1 MGAETVKT
9 ATPKWTI
16 ADSVDTYQVRTWGQ
30 PYFDVNQL
38 GHLLVRD
45 GNPDGPAADLKE
57 LVEEVR
63 KRGIEPPL
71 LIRFT
76 DILQNR
82 VTELNEAVARAI
94 RENEYQGG
102 YRGVYPIKVNQ
113 VASVVRHVLEAGTP
127 YHYGLE
133 AGSKPELLAV
143 MALLDDP
150 EALIVCNGYKDEEYI
165 ETALLASKLGRHV
178 ILVCEKLTE
187 IALIADVSQKV
198 GVRPHIGIRVRLSS
212 RGSGRWESSGGDR
225 SKFGL
230 SSSEITDAMALLRD
244 KGLLD
249 CFELLH
255 FHLGSQIS
263 AIRRFKDAL
272 REASRF
278 YVELIRAGAPLKYI
292 DVGGGLGVDYDG
304 SQSNFQSSMN
314 YTLQEYANDI
324 VFGLKEVCDAGG
336 VPHPTVVSESG
347 RAIAAHHAVLV
358 IEVLGAIEF
367 QQRFNDQVPQNAHAI
382 VQRLYETY
390 RDVSRKNML
399 ESYHDAQDFKE
410 QVLQMFILGAITLEQ
425 RVAAENLYWAIC
437 HRVLRLAKELD
448 EMPEDLEHLE
458 RDLSDTYFCNFS
470 VFQSLPDAWAID
482 HLFPVMPIHRLGEEP
497 TRRAV
502 LADITCDSD
511 GKLDRFIGRR
521 DVKDVLE
528 LHPLNG
534 ESYYLGIFLV
544 GAYQEILGDLH
555 NLFGDTNDVQVKIA
569 EGGGYLI
576 ESVNPGNTVSE
587 VLSYVSYSK
596 DELVS
601 RVRRSVENALRAG
614 RITLAES
621 RHLLRAYEEGL
632 AGYTYLERELAGPHP
647 ARSRRCTALPSPASG
662 EGASQALSTDGAGE
676 GRGEPRRR
684 SRG

>member
-1 MGAETVKT
+1 VKPPT
-9 ATPKWTI
+9 NKWSI
-16 ADSVDTYQVRTWGQ
+16 ADSLDTYQVRTWGQ
-30 PYFDVNQL
+30 PYFGVNEQ
-38 GHLLVRD
+38 GNLVVHPS
-45 GNPDGPAADLKE
+45 GEGSATADLKD
-57 LVEEVR
+57 LVDEVR

-76 DILQNR
+76 DILRDR
-82 VTELNEAVARAI
+82 VKELNESFGRAI
-94 RENEYQGG
+94 REAEYGG
-102 YRGVYPIKVNQ
+102 SYRGVYPIKVNQ
-113 VASVVRHVLEAGTP
+113 VSSVVAEVMEAGKP
-127 YHYGLE
+127 YHFGLE

-150 EALIVCNGYKDEEYI
+150 ESLIICNGYKDTEYV

-178 ILVCEKLTE
+178 ILVVEKLSE
-187 IALIADVSQKV
+187 LNLIADVAAKV
-198 GVRPHIGIRVRLSS
+198 GERPHIGIRVRLSS
-212 RGSGRWESSGGDR
+212 RGSGRWEASGGDR

-230 SSSEITDAMALLRD
+230 SSSELVDALSILRER
-244 KGLLD
+244 GMID

-263 AIRRFKDAL
+263 AIRKFKDAL
-272 REASRF
+272 REAGRF
-278 YVELIRAGAPLKYI
+278 YCELSQAGAPLKYL

-304 SQSNFQSSMN
+304 SQSNFSSSMN

-324 VFGLKEVCDAGG
+324 IYGLKEVCDTAK
-336 VPHPTVVSESG
+336 VPHPSVVSESG
-347 RAIAAHHAVLV
+347 RAIAAHHAVLI
-358 IEVLGAIEF
+358 IEVIGAIEF
-367 QQRFNDQVPQNAHAI
+367 QNRFVSDQLPPGASPI
-382 VQRLYETY
+382 VTRLYETY

-399 ESYHDAQDFKE
+399 ESYHDGQDFKE
-410 QVLQMFILGAITLEQ
+410 QCLQMFILGSLSLEQ
-425 RVAAENLYWAIC
+425 RVAAENIYWALC
-437 HRVLRLAKELD
+437 HKILKLAKELD

-482 HLFPVMPIHRLGEEP
+482 HLFPVMPVHRLGEEP

-528 LHPLNG
+528 LHPINE

-555 NLFGDTNDVQVKIA
+555 NLFGDTNDVQVRIP

-576 ESVNPGNTVSE
+576 DHVIPGDTVNE
-587 VLSYVSYSK
+587 VLTYVSYTK
-596 DELVS
+596 DDLVA
-601 RVRRSVENALRAG
+601 RVRRSVEAALRAG
-614 RITLAES
+614 KISLADS
-621 RHLLRAYEEGL
+621 RNLLRAYEEGL
-632 AGYTYLERELAGPHP
+632 SGYTYLEAE
-647 ARSRRCTALPSPASG
+647 
-662 EGASQALSTDGAGE
+662 
-676 GRGEPRRR
+676 
-684 SRG
+684 